1 MKHRV
6 ALSSYAFSMFLACV
20 LPMAA
25 QSSGR
30 LSAPVL
36 TNAQKIRELLPTE
49 AAQSLQVRL
58 RATVNYFDPVIGE
71 LFVQDA
77 TNGVFVFVKG
87 SKVSSPLSQGQLID
101 IAGVTTPRDYA
112 PAIARA

>member
-36 TNAQKIRELLPTE
+36 TNAQQIRELSPTE

-58 RATVNYFDPVIGE
+58 RATVNYFDSVIGE
-71 LFVQDA
+71 LLVQGLYERSFCFRQGFKDEFV
-77 TNGVFVFVKG
+77 
-87 SKVSSPLSQGQLID
+87 SKPGPID
-101 IAGVTTPRDYA
+101 RH
-112 PAIARA
+112 RWSHH